1 MSNTNDKL
9 DMQSPDLVNQ
19 NLEKLAELFPNCV
32 TESAEGKAIDFDLLK
47 QELNHAVVEGNK
59 ERYRLEWPGKR
70 EAIVN
75 ANLPTNKTLRPVRE
89 DSVDFDNTENIYIEG
104 DNLEVLKLLQES
116 YLGKI
121 RMIYIDPPYNTG
133 NDFVYKD
140 NFAKDKD
147 EELFES
153 GQKDE

>member
-1 MSNTNDKL
+1 MNNNQNKDNDKL
-9 DMQSPDLVNQ
+9 DMQSPNLVNQ
-19 NLEKLAELFPNCV
+19 NIEKLAELFPNCV
-32 TESAEGKAIDFDLLK
+32 TESANGKAIDFDLLK

-70 EAIVN
+70 EAIVT
-75 ANLPTNKTLRPVRE
+75 ANLPTTKTLRPVRE

-121 RMIYIDPPYNTG
+121 KMI
-133 NDFVYKD
+133 
-140 NFAKDKD
+140 
-147 EELFES
+147 LFYLR
-153 GQKDE
+153 